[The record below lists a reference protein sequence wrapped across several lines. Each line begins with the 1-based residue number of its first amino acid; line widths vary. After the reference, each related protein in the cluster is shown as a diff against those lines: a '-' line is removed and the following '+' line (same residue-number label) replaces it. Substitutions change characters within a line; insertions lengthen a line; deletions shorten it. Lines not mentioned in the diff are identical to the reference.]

1 MTREPPAPPDFS
13 PGPRDGLEQLRE
25 REKKKMGLT
34 LSWVPGKCLQEE
46 TESSHCLS
54 GRLTRGLIS
63 ANLTFLG
70 EHTPTPVSALHFKHA
85 ERTGATEELLLIS
98 TCVG

>member
-1 MTREPPAPPDFS
+1 MAREPPAPPDFS

-25 REKKKMGLT
+25 REKKMGLT
-34 LSWVPGKCLQEE
+34 LSWVPEKCLQEE

-70 EHTPTPVSALHFKHA
+70 EHMPPLYLLCISNTL
-85 ERTGATEELLLIS
+85 RELARQRN
-98 TCVG
+98 CY